1 MTTTTAAMATKTLQ
15 SPSRKTDEF
24 LSRLEVVSRPR
35 AQAQPPIKTV
45 TEPTQETEPK
55 LIPPSAYWADIKA
68 RWKIVKREI
77 KDLIVDIK
85 KAIEFIKPYVKK
97 AIDKVQE
104 WINAARKL
112 IAKKPSK

>member
-1 MTTTTAAMATKTLQ
+1 MTTMMMATATETIK
-15 SPSRKTDEF
+15 SPGRKTEEF
-24 LSRLEVVSRPR
+24 LSKVAVVSRPR
-35 AQAQPPIKTV
+35 AQAQPLIKTV
-45 TEPTQETEPK
+45 TEPTKETEPE